1 MVLHELSQAVIKSR
15 QGLSRYWGATAGGGY
30 GQSEG

>member
-1 MVLHELSQAVIKSR
+1 MVLHELPQALVESR
-15 QGLSRYWGATAGGGY
+15 QGFSRYQGATAGGGY